1 MLVFK
6 DILTGDEM
14 FTDSYKYVEESDAF
28 YKVIAKNIT
37 VKGDDIQL
45 EGSNP
50 SAEGGDEGVDGAGV
64 TSGVDC
70 VLHMRLAET
79 NFGAKKEY
87 LVYFKDYL
95 KALKEK
101 LGEDKNEKALENLPK
116 IQKPLLEILKGFKD
130 LQFFTGESGN
140 PDGMIALLDYQD
152 IDGEERP
159 VVFFPKYGIQMEKF

>member
-1 MLVFK
+1 M
-6 DILTGDEM
+6 
-14 FTDSYKYVEESDAF
+14 
-28 YKVIAKNIT
+28 
-37 VKGDDIQL
+37 
-45 EGSNP
+45 
-50 SAEGGDEGVDGAGV
+50 GAGV

-101 LGEDKNEKALENLPK
+101 LERQEREGLGKSAQDPETPLRNFER
-116 IQKPLLEILKGFKD
+116 IQGSAILYRRVRQPRRHD
-130 LQFFTGESGN
+130 
-140 PDGMIALLDYQD
+140 PLLDYQD

-159 VVFFPKYGIQMEKF
+159 VVFFPKYGI